1 MKAPP
6 EKISPRWAIFF
17 VGVFFG
23 AVISWLFFMYNYG
36 ITEEQQVRNLVEMQE
51 EIKNLKRDKETLF
64 ENTERLNKE
73 NKKNLTV
80 QEIKIQLTNTN
91 QYKLNKF
98 TSLLL
103 INDVKNDLSH
113 LLTQDIRS
121 VAMNKELL
129 RRAIENKVYQKDDKR
144 FKLEIQTIYFDT
156 VLEITLK
163 IRNVS

>member
-23 AVISWLFFMYNYG
+23 AVISWLFFIYNYG
-36 ITEEQQVRNLVEMQE
+36 ITEEQQVRNIVKMQK
-51 EIKNLKRDKETLF
+51 EIDDLRRYHTLLS
-64 ENTERLNKE
+64 ENQERLNKE
-73 NKKNLTV
+73 NKKNLTI

-103 INDVKNDLSH
+103 ENDVKNDLSH
-113 LLTQDIRS
+113 LITQDIRS

>member
-1 MKAPP
+1 MRAPP

-23 AVISWLFFMYNYG
+23 AVISWLFFIYNYG
-36 ITEEQQVRNLVEMQE
+36 ITQEQQVRNLVKMQV
-51 EIKNLKRDKETLF
+51 EIDDLKREQEVLF

-80 QEIKIQLTNTN
+80 QEIKIQLINTK
-91 QYKLNKF
+91 QYKINQF

-103 INDVKNDLSH
+103 VKDVKDDLSH

-121 VAMNKELL
+121 VARNKELL

-144 FKLEIQTIYFDT
+144 YKLEIQTIYFDT

>member
-36 ITEEQQVRNLVEMQE
+36 ITEEQQVRNLAEMQGK
-51 EIKNLKRDKETLF
+51 IDDLKRYNEILTEDQKKLNI
-64 ENTERLNKE
+64 ENQ
-73 NKKNLTV
+73 KNLTI
-80 QEIKIQLTNTN
+80 QEIKIQITNTN

>member
-6 EKISPRWAIFF
+6 ERISPRWSIFF

-36 ITEEQQVRNLVEMQE
+36 ITEEQQVRNLAEMQGQ
-51 EIKNLKRDKETLF
+51 IDDLKRYNAVL
-64 ENTERLNKE
+64 TEDREKLNIE

-80 QEIKIQLTNTN
+80 QEIEIRLTNTE
-91 QYKLNKF
+91 QYKVNKF
-98 TSLLL
+98 TSFQL
-103 INDVKNDLSH
+103 IKDVKNDLSH

-121 VAMNKELL
+121 VARNKELL

-163 IRNVS
+163 IRIVS